1 MFHSEISRGMSPYP
15 VVSWHSSLPN
25 THQNGELSSADG
37 ILGLLFL
44 EAANTRF
51 SPKPIFKPRLQ
62 VYHCNAPI
70 SQDKFYVSAA
80 FLTVA
85 ARYLTRKNFFFL
97 KEVYSGLWFKGIILS
112 WQRRQDRKQERHEGR
127 RRRLATLYQHLG
139 SKEGK
144 GLTGPIVSALR
155 EQSVNLK
162 RDWAIHSED
171 QFPALLP
178 PTRLHLLKAQHV
190 FQIETS
196 VGELV
201 FNLLILWG
209 TFTFNSRYKYYTKSV
224 LILVDDVSVIL
235 EEQSSLFSIVLFLIH
250 WGYI

>member
-1 MFHSEISRGMSPYP
+1 M
-15 VVSWHSSLPN
+15 
-25 THQNGELSSADG
+25 
-37 ILGLLFL
+37 
-44 EAANTRF
+44 
-51 SPKPIFKPRLQ
+51 
-62 VYHCNAPI
+62 
-70 SQDKFYVSAA
+70 
-80 FLTVA
+80 
-85 ARYLTRKNFFFL
+85 
-97 KEVYSGLWFKGIILS
+97 
-112 WQRRQDRKQERHEGR
+112 
-127 RRRLATLYQHLG
+127 YQHSG

-178 PTRLHLLKAQHV
+178 PTRLHLLKAQHI

-201 FNLLILWG
+201 FNLLILRG
-209 TFTFNSRYKYYTKSV
+209 TFTFNPRYKYYTKSV